1 MELSITRI
9 ALLMKKQVIESKKL
23 YLFGVLAMMGI
34 MSFVFMMSISGNH
47 GFRINEQGAFFGVGM
62 ISFGCLFALT
72 LFSKLDNAK
81 GRTQQFTLPATILE
95 KLACAII
102 YGAVLFPIMY
112 IITVYPILR
121 LTNYVD
127 NNYMGSINEAYT
139 FNTKDETL
147 IPLTVFYILQAF
159 VLLLSV
165 YFKQYKVVKSVV
177 LICLIFFGSI
187 FIYSKIVFSFFP
199 IAFSK
204 EITVTYNFKD
214 EDQSLVKKIGNT
226 FTVNQTFSRIHSVE
240 PFGELRYFSSK
251 TYVGIELPICQQ
263 IGFFFLSFLS
273 IPFMWLITW
282 FRLKE
287 SEVY

>member
-9 ALLMKKQVIESKKL
+9 GLLMKKQLIENKKL

-34 MSFVFMMSISGNH
+34 MSFVFIMSTSGNN
-47 GFRINEQGAFFGVGM
+47 GFRINEQGVFFGVGI

-72 LFSKLDNAK
+72 LFSNLDSAK
-81 GRTQQFTLPATILE
+81 GRTQQFTLPATTLE

-102 YGAVLFPIMY
+102 YGAILFPILY
-112 IITVYPILR
+112 LISIYPILR

-147 IPLTVFYILQAF
+147 IPLTIFFILQAL

-165 YFKQYKVVKSVV
+165 FFRQYKVVKSIV
-177 LICLIFFGSI
+177 LICVLFFGSMI
-187 FIYSKIVFSFFP
+187 FYPKIISQFLPSSFQ
-199 IAFSK
+199 K
-204 EITVTYNFKD
+204 EI
-214 EDQSLVKKIGNT
+214 EVKTKIFGNKPNPIKT
-226 FTVNQTFSRIHSVE
+226 PLIKLNEPIRTLRTSN
-240 PFGELRYFSSK
+240 PFGEATYFS
-251 TYVGIELPICQQ
+251 YRFQ
-263 IGFFFLSFLS
+263 ISLNVPFEQKIWFYIFLYAS

-287 SEVY
+287 SEVN